1 MRNQRPP
8 SLLLGLVCGLCLTV
22 PCLVRADIAVIVHR
36 ENPVHTLTARQ
47 VSDFYLGRAR
57 NIESSELLNIYEQPV
72 DSTLR
77 EKFFHGLNGMN
88 LKQLNA
94 YWARLRFSGEVLP
107 PISLPDSLAMLNT
120 VRRDRNA
127 MGYVDAAT
135 LDSSVRIVLLLK
147 E

>member
-1 MRNQRPP
+1 MFSSSLD
-8 SLLLGLVCGLCLTV
+8 SLLL
-22 PCLVRADIAVIVHR
+22 
-36 ENPVHTLTARQ
+36 ARQ
-47 VSDFYLGRAR
+47 ISDFYLGRAR
-57 NIESSELLNIYEQPV
+57 SSESSELLNIYEQPV

-77 EKFFHGLNGMN
+77 EKFFRGLNGMN

-107 PISLPDSLAMLNT
+107 PVSLPDNLAMLNT

-127 MGYVDAAT
+127 LGYVDAAA
-135 LDSSVRIVLLLK
+135 LDSSVRLVLLIK

>member
-1 MRNQRPP
+1 MRNQRLP
-8 SLLLGLVCGLCLTV
+8 SILLGLFCGLCLTI
-22 PCLVRADIAVIVHR
+22 PSLARAEIAVIVHR
-36 ENPVHTLTARQ
+36 ENPVQSLTARQ

-57 NIESSELLNIYEQPV
+57 NIESGELLNIYEQPV

-107 PISLPDSLAMLNT
+107 PVSLSDSLAVLNT

-127 MGYVDAAT
+127 LGYVDAAV
-135 LDSSVRIVLLLK
+135 LDSSVRLVLRVK